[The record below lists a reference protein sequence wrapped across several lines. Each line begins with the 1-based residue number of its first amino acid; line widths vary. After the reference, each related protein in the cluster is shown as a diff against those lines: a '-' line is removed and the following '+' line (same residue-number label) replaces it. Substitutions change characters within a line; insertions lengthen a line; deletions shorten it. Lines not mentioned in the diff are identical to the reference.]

1 MKWIHIL
8 LVAMLMCSIG
18 IASAGNDS
26 ITLFTD
32 ADTDAAQ
39 KTITD
44 SGVGYLIALIC
55 LVFQYTVWIIP
66 IVLGLA
72 AMILKALHKTELYKA
87 TLTAFLIVVAILLA
101 IQLYSAVIVGMIP
114 DISTIEL

>member
-1 MKWIHIL
+1 MKWKYIL
-8 LVAMLMCSIG
+8 LVAMLVCSIG
-18 IASAGNDS
+18 IVSAGN

-32 ADTDAAQ
+32 ADTTAAQ
-39 KTITD
+39 KTITG
-44 SGVGYLIALIC
+44 SGVGYVIALVC

-87 TLTAFLIVVAILLA
+87 TLTAFLVVVAILLA
-101 IQLYSAVIVGMIP
+101 IQLYSAVVVGMIP

>member
-8 LVAMLMCSIG
+8 LMVTVLMCSIG
-18 IASAGNDS
+18 IVSAGN

-32 ADTDAAQ
+32 EDTAAAQ
-39 KTITD
+39 KTVTD
-44 SGVGYLIALIC
+44 SGVGYLIALVC
-55 LVFQYTVWIIP
+55 LLFQYTVWIIP

-101 IQLYSAVIVGMIP
+101 IQLYSAVVVGMIP
-114 DISTIEL
+114 DISTIDL